1 MGQAALAQGC
11 TLDFGGTGLELVTN
25 IQGLGPENSDV
36 DVTSHS
42 SLNNTREFIAGL
54 IDPGEL
60 TLDLD
65 YDFNDPGQQ
74 ALFDNALAA
83 ASDPAGSTQSL
94 TITLPDGTSTFT
106 VDAYV
111 KSFKVSLPAD
121 GSAQTAVAVLRTT
134 GPVTPGFS

>member
-1 MGQAALAQGC
+1 MGASLAQGC
-11 TLDFGGTGLELVTN
+11 TIDFGGTGIEFVTN

-42 SLNNTREFIAGL
+42 SLNQTREFIAGL

-60 TLDLD
+60 TLDLEFD
-65 YDFNDPGQQ
+65 YTDPGAQ

-83 ASDPAGSTQSL
+83 ASDPTGSTDTL
-94 TITLPDGTSTFT
+94 TVTLPDGSSTFT

-111 KSFKVSLPAD
+111 KSFKIGLPAD
-121 GSAQTAVAVLRTT
+121 GSAQTAVVVMRTT
-134 GPVTPGFS
+134 GPVAPGFS

>member
-1 MGQAALAQGC
+1 MGASLAQGC
-11 TLDFGGTGLELVTN
+11 TIDFNGAVAFVTN

-42 SLNNTREFIAGL
+42 SMNQTREFIAGL
-54 IDPGEL
+54 IDPGEV

-65 YDFNDPGQQ
+65 FDYADGGQQ
-74 ALFDNALAA
+74 GLFDNALAA
-83 ASDPAGSTQSL
+83 ASDPTGSTQTL
-94 TITLPDGTSTFT
+94 TITLPDGSSTFT

-111 KSFKVSLPAD
+111 KSFKISLPAD

-134 GPVTPGFS
+134 GPVAAGFS